1 MGILAFLIGEVIGM
15 ERAALDFSQT
25 ANGWKMTAKQSGK
38 KNRRLRREKVAGADG
53 KSSVMVHN
61 SQYWVAPDIT
71 VCEGGKS
78 RVRAFG
84 RCGILTDCP
93 PNTPFVS
100 WSGE

>member
-1 MGILAFLIGEVIGM
+1 M

-38 KNRRLRREKVAGADG
+38 KIADCAVEKVAGADG

-78 RVRAFG
+78 RVRLSVG
-84 RCGILTDCP
+84 CGILTDCP
-93 PNTPFVS
+93 PNTPLSVGRENNRR
-100 WSGE
+100 WMKPDY